1 MKLGLYQNLEVINR
15 TEFGIY
21 LQNTKDKTG
30 DKVLLPK
37 KEVPDGTDIGDL
49 IEVFIYKDSEDRN
62 IATTTKVPLTLGEL
76 ALLKVVDV
84 TDIGAFL
91 DWGLLKDLFLP
102 FKEQTFKVKVD
113 DEILV
118 TLYIDKSDRLCASMK
133 IYDYLST
140 DSNYKK
146 DDIVTGYVYEY
157 IDNFGLFV
165 AVDNKYSA
173 MIPKN
178 ELFQPIKTGQ
188 TITARVTQ
196 TRDDGKLS
204 LSPRKKAHIQM
215 DEDADMILEK
225 LKDAGGF
232 LPYHDYSDA
241 REIRDFFNISKNAF
255 KRAIGRLYKA
265 GTITISQ
272 DGIRL
277 L

>member
-21 LQNTKDKTG
+21 LQNTNDKTG

>member
-1 MKLGLYQNLEVINR
+1 M
-15 TEFGIY
+15 
-21 LQNTKDKTG
+21 
-30 DKVLLPK
+30 
-37 KEVPDGTDIGDL
+37 
-49 IEVFIYKDSEDRN
+49 
-62 IATTTKVPLTLGEL
+62 
-76 ALLKVVDV
+76 
-84 TDIGAFL
+84 
-91 DWGLLKDLFLP
+91 
-102 FKEQTFKVKVD
+102 
-113 DEILV
+113 
-118 TLYIDKSDRLCASMK
+118 TLYIDKSNRLCASMK
-133 IYDYLST
+133 VYDYLAT

-165 AVDNKYSA
+165 AIDNKYSA

-178 ELFQPIKTGQ
+178 ELFQPIKTGE

-196 TRDDGKLS
+196 IRDDGKLS

-241 REIRDFFNISKNAF
+241 KEIRDFFHISKNAF

>member
-21 LQNTKDKTG
+21 LQNTNDKTG

-165 AVDNKYSA
+165 AVNNKYSA

>member
-1 MKLGLYQNLEVINR
+1 MKLGHYQTLEVVNK
-15 TEFGIY
+15 TDFGLY
-21 LQNTKDKTG
+21 LQKTKDQTG

-37 KEVPDGTDIGDL
+37 KEVPAGTEIGDL

-62 IATTTKVPLTLGEL
+62 IATTAKLPLTLGGL
-76 ALLKVVDV
+76 ARLKVIDV
-84 TDIGAFL
+84 TNIGAFL

-102 FKEQTFKVKVD
+102 FKEQTFKVKVG
-113 DEILV
+113 DEVLV
-118 TLYIDKSDRLCASMK
+118 TLYIDKSNRLCASMK
-133 IYDYLST
+133 VYDYLAT

-165 AVDNKYSA
+165 AIDNKYSA

-178 ELFQPIKTGQ
+178 ELFQPIKTGE

-196 TRDDGKLS
+196 IRDDGKLS

-241 REIRDFFNISKNAF
+241 KEIRDFFHISKNAF